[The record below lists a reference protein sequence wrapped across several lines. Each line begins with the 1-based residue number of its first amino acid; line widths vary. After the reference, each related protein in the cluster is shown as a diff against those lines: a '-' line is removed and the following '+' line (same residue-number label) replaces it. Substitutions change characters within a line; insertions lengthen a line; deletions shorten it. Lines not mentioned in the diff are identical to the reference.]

1 MDAISHM
8 GKKGERSREI
18 VGEDNGLGGRQVT
31 RYVKLTNLI
40 SELLD
45 MVDKKE
51 LTITTAVKIADLS
64 EEKQIEVLNYINQ
77 GYSINDE
84 QIKRIREMN
93 EESKKE
99 IYEKVENVDLKQRKK
114 KKVILPENKLEKYF
128 PEDYSKK
135 DMEKI
140 IYQLLE
146 KWKSEG
152 YGI

>member
-1 MDAISHM
+1 
-8 GKKGERSREI
+8 
-18 VGEDNGLGGRQVT
+18 
-31 RYVKLTNLI
+31 
-40 SELLD
+40 

-93 EESKKE
+93 EESKEE
-99 IYEKVENVDLKQRKK
+99 ISDVVENVDSKPRKK

-128 PEDYSKK
+128 PRRLFEERYGKNNLSASGE
-135 DMEKI
+135 ME
-140 IYQLLE
+140 E
-146 KWKSEG
+146 
-152 YGI
+152 

>member
-1 MDAISHM
+1 
-8 GKKGERSREI
+8 
-18 VGEDNGLGGRQVT
+18 
-31 RYVKLTNLI
+31 
-40 SELLD
+40 

-99 IYEKVENVDLKQRKK
+99 IYETIENVNLKKRKN
-114 KKVILPENKLEKYF
+114 KKVILTENKLEKYF
-128 PEDYSKK
+128 PENYSKK

>member
-1 MDAISHM
+1 MMS
-8 GKKGERSREI
+8 
-18 VGEDNGLGGRQVT
+18 
-31 RYVKLTNLI
+31 KLSVL
-40 SELLD
+40 
-45 MVDKKE
+45 
-51 LTITTAVKIADLS
+51 
-64 EEKQIEVLNYINQ
+64 EK
-77 GYSINDE
+77 
-84 QIKRIREMN
+84 MN